1 MRRFLER
8 SLVIFFVFIAWFIP
22 VNSVLAESTHLIP
35 CQQSAVFQ
43 QRQANAPEGYYYTR
57 PFESYSSELLC
68 GEDGLPHLPLD
79 RLDRAVDVF
88 IPIAI
93 FLYIAGFIGW
103 SGRAYLRAA
112 NRSKKPGEMEIFID
126 LKLAIASFSQGLLW
140 PLLAIKELLTGD
152 LTAKVNEIS
161 VSPR

>member
-1 MRRFLER
+1 MRIFLVR
-8 SLVIFFVFIAWFIP
+8 NFVIFFILATCVIP
-22 VNSVLAESTHLIP
+22 VNPTFAASTHLIP
-35 CQQSAVFQ
+35 CQDSTAFQ
-43 QRQANAPEGYYYTR
+43 QRKSIAPEGYYYTR

-88 IPIAI
+88 IPIAL

-103 SGRAYLRAA
+103 SGRKYLQAA
-112 NRSKKPGEMEIFID
+112 NRAPKPEELEIFID

-140 PLLAIKELLTGD
+140 PLLAIKELLNGE
-152 LTAKVNEIS
+152 LTAKADEIS